1 MNRLS
6 DSWLQIGWKW
16 QGLGLALR
24 DSRPCGWMPVP
35 LRYAVA
41 AALSAV
47 GAKPLRTRRA
57 RGYRERCF
65 PEVPAI
71 NSLAYRRALA
81 ALKRRCWYPTR
92 PESSGGIVNPS
103 WLAGAG
109 RPKTEGES
117 GVEGERG

>member
-1 MNRLS
+1 MSRNWRPVTIFVSLWRCGKCLVLPVTIYFAAAALAHSRNRLS

-24 DSRPCGWMPVP
+24 DSRPCGWMPPP

-71 NSLAYRRALA
+71 NRRL
-81 ALKRRCWYPTR
+81 RT
-92 PESSGGIVNPS
+92 GGH
-103 WLAGAG
+103 
-109 RPKTEGES
+109 
-117 GVEGERG
+117 